1 MTDQL
6 TTEDL
11 DLILESLRY
20 TKQVRSEHKYD
31 SYEFKQAQVARLES
45 VIEKIRA
52 IRNAKPR

>member
-1 MTDQL
+1 MADQL

-11 DLILESLRY
+11 DLILESLRC
-20 TKQVRSEHKYD
+20 TKQARSEYKYE
-31 SYEFKQAQVARLES
+31 SYEFKQGQVARLES

>member
-20 TKQVRSEHKYD
+20 TKQVRSEYKYD
-31 SYEFKQAQVARLES
+31 SYEFKQAQVARLEG